1 MKLVILIT
9 AQIERGLEVAEAW
22 QDAGAHGVTI
32 LRSYGLYTLQKAAEH
47 GDIELPRMV
56 LSMASAMAH
65 IIDSVE
71 EHGEVILSAVD
82 DELVDA
88 LVDAASGALGD
99 LTAPGHG
106 VLLVLPLDRAIGVR
120 DPRGDKPLK

>member
-9 AQIERGLEVAEAW
+9 TQIEHGLEVAQAW
-22 QDAGAHGVTI
+22 QDAGAPGVTI
-32 LRSYGLYTLQKAAEH
+32 LRTYGLYTLQQEAER

-56 LSMASAMAH
+56 VSMAAAMAH

-71 EHGEVILSAVD
+71 ERGELILSVVED
-82 DELVDA
+82 TKVDA
-88 LVDAASGALGD
+88 LIGAANGILGD

-106 VLLVLPLDRAIGVR
+106 VLFVLPVDRAIGVR
-120 DPRGDKPLK
+120 DPRGDGQ

>member
-9 AQIERGLEVAEAW
+9 GQIERGLEVAEAW
-22 QDAGAHGVTI
+22 QEVGAPGVTI
-32 LRSYGLYTLQKAAEH
+32 LRTYGLYTLQQEAQR

-65 IIDSVE
+65 IIDSME
-71 EHGEVILSAVD
+71 ERGEMILSVVEDAR
-82 DELVDA
+82 VDA
-88 LVDAASGALGD
+88 LVDAASGVLGD

-106 VLLVLPLDRAIGVR
+106 VLIVLPVDRAIGVR
-120 DPRGDKPLK
+120 DPRENRR